1 MSGGTTHRV
10 TVYTDGSFV
19 VTPPRAT
26 AGTPGIFVVPAQ
38 GNSMQP
44 PNVTVTH
51 STQAPQPVVH
61 HVGNA
66 SQPVVHH
73 VGNASGW
80 VFNPPAQVWGQQTAG
95 HPAGN
100 KPDWNLAGADAQATP
115 GTAVWKF
122 NGN

>member
-1 MSGGTTHRV
+1 MSGGNSHRV

-19 VTPPRAT
+19 VSDATTPTRAT
-26 AGTPGIFVVPAQ
+26 TGTPGVFVITAQ
-38 GNSMQP
+38 GNSLLP
-44 PNVTVTH
+44 PTVNVTH
-51 STQAPQPVVH
+51 STQPVVH

-66 SQPVVHH
+66 P
-73 VGNASGW
+73 GW
-80 VFNPPAQVWGQQTAG
+80 VLNPPGQVWGQQTAG

-100 KPDWNLAGADAQATP
+100 KPDWNVAGADAQASP